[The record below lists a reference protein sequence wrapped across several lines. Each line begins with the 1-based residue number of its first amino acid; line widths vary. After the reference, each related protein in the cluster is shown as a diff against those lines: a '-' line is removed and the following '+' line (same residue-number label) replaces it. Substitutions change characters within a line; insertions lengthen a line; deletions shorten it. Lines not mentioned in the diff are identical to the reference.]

1 YGVIESNELSV
12 LPIAFIIGAVLYF
25 IYGLIEKNLIKEKNF
40 ISFQPDEIEYKN
52 SFRKPQNIKINNLLD
67 LRIETAKVE
76 FVLNNQHIRTYDF
89 SVFEEPDIDR
99 IYKELE
105 KIKASL
111 G

>member
-1 YGVIESNELSV
+1 MIESNELSV
-12 LPIAFIIGAVLYF
+12 LSIAFIIGAVLYF
-25 IYGLIEKNLIKEKNF
+25 IYGLIGKNLIKEKKI
-40 ISFQPDEIEYKN
+40 ISIQPDEIEYKN
-52 SFRKPQNIKINNLLD
+52 SFRKVKIIKINNLLD

-89 SVFEEPDIDR
+89 SVFEESDIDR